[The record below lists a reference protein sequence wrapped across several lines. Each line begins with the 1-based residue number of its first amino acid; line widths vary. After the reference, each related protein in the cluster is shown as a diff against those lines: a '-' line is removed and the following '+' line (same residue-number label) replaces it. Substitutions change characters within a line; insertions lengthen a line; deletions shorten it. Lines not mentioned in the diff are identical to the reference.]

1 MGRNVF
7 SVESYKKAREDY
19 GVTHDADVTKVAEK
33 HAQETGRLSEIVDPA
48 INPIRRSLIRLDPHQ
63 KKWIAT
69 VGCPMDIEVSCDTTG
84 SMGGEVD
91 TEMKVLPD
99 LYEAVAKVLPGYDP
113 QLCLGIFGD
122 CQDKFAMCRPQFE
135 MEAPKI
141 VNYLKEMAPQRDGGD
156 IPEDPQY
163 AMFARAYLTDAYT
176 NRIGLKGYHFIV
188 TDAAC
193 HRHLKRENIKRIFGE
208 EVFDNELKD
217 MTKIPT
223 MKQMISDLK
232 DKTHQF
238 ILVVNAPSAADDWR
252 KLCGEKS
259 VIEIDSTWRLP
270 AVISAIIGLTE
281 GTMDITSF
289 NHLKYEYD
297 DPLARQL
304 SWAVH
309 IPPALLP
316 DRKPH
321 LILDYKLIEQISKID
336 IGAQANLRHALP
348 HPVPKAGDIFRNK
361 GDLWPIQSGEED
373 AEDTPMEAP
382 DHIEY
387 L

>member
-1 MGRNVF
+1 M
-7 SVESYKKAREDY
+7 
-19 GVTHDADVTKVAEK
+19 THDADVTKVAERR
-33 HAQETGRLSEIVDPA
+33 AQETGRLSEIVDPA

-69 VGCPMDIEVSCDTTG
+69 IGCPMDIEVSCDTTG
-84 SMGGEVD
+84 SMGSEVD

-99 LYEAVAKVLPGYDP
+99 LYKAVAKVLPGYDP

-122 CQDKFAMCRPQFE
+122 CRDKFAMCRPQFE

-156 IPEDPQY
+156 TPEDPQY

-188 TDAAC
+188 TDATC
-193 HRHLKRENIKRIFGE
+193 HRHLKRENIERIFGK

-223 MKQMISDLK
+223 IKKMIGDLK

-238 ILVVNAPSAADDWR
+238 ILVVRAPSAADDWR

-259 VIEIDSTWRLP
+259 VIEIDSTRRLP
-270 AVISAIIGLTE
+270 AVVSAIIGLTE
-281 GTMDITSF
+281 GTLDVTDLKK
-289 NHLKYEYD
+289 HLKG
-297 DPLARQL
+297 LA
-304 SWAVH
+304 
-309 IPPALLP
+309 
-316 DRKPH
+316 
-321 LILDYKLIEQISKID
+321 LIESLIGQLSKID
-336 IGAQANLRHALP
+336 IGAQAKLRHALP

-361 GDLWPIQSGEED
+361 GDLWPIQPGDED
-373 AEDTPMEAP
+373 AEEKPLETP